1 MVNLWLHLLGL
12 VLIIVGYFG
21 PWVPHKTVALT
32 VTGYEL
38 SEFAKFFPQVQSGAV
53 PIVRALFLTPLVAAA
68 ISIGLLGN
76 RPDGRTWNRLSAIG
90 LAGLLLLFVLPPL
103 NYVLAPTYRPQLALL
118 VIGGPL
124 ILLTLLTSRLSPRL
138 RGGLSALLTLAGA
151 VPALWQFALLR
162 PLVAELYDT
171 SLGLG
176 WGVLVCLAGFVLILL
191 SGVRGFFTRD

>member
-76 RPDGRTWNRLSAIG
+76 RPDGRTWNRLLAIG

-191 SGVRGFFTRD
+191 SGVRGFFARD

>member
-12 VLIIVGYFG
+12 ALVIVGYFG
-21 PWVPHKTVALT
+21 SWVPHKTAALT

-38 SEFAKFFPQVQSGAV
+38 SEFAKFFPPVQSGAV

-76 RPDGRTWNRLSAIG
+76 RPDGRTWNRLLAIG
-90 LAGLLLLFVLPPL
+90 LAGLLLLFALPPL
-103 NYVLAPTYRPQLALL
+103 NYILDSTYRPQLALV
-118 VIGGPL
+118 VIGGLL
-124 ILLTLLTSRLSPRL
+124 ILLTLLTSHLSPRL
-138 RGGLSALLTLAGA
+138 RGSLSALLALTGA

-162 PLVAELYDT
+162 PLVAELYD
-171 SLGLG
+171 SSPGLG

-191 SGVRGFFTRD
+191 SGVRGFFDRD

>member
-68 ISIGLLGN
+68 ILIGLLGN
-76 RPDGRTWNRLSAIG
+76 RPDGRTWNRLLAIG

-103 NYVLAPTYRPQLALL
+103 NYVLAPTYRAQLALV
-118 VIGGPL
+118 VIGGLL
-124 ILLTLLTSRLSPRL
+124 ILLTLLTSHLSPRL

-151 VPALWQFALLR
+151 APALWQFALLR

-191 SGVRGFFTRD
+191 SGVRSFFARD